1 MTTIVQNQ
9 ILIVDDNSTN
19 TKVLFDCLKSA
30 GYRVLIAQSG
40 ESAIEKLELVT
51 PDLILLDVMMP
62 GINGFETCQRLKA
75 SPVTQDIPVIFMTAL
90 SDTDEKMKGFSLG
103 AVDYITK
110 PFQQEEVIARVSTH
124 LQLRNLTKQLQTL
137 NQNLEQR
144 IIERTSELTAALEQV
159 QSSQLQLIQSEK
171 MSSLGNLVA
180 GIAHE
185 INNPVGFIAG
195 NIEQMDLAINDVI
208 DCLRLYQK
216 ALPNPSSTIK
226 TKIAEIELSYLIEDL
241 PKMVASMRI
250 GCDRIRDIS
259 TSLRIFSRSDTDSK
273 VAADIHEGIDSTLMI
288 LQHRIKANETR
299 PAIQIIKN
307 YGNIPDIE
315 CYLGQLNQVFM
326 NIIANS
332 IDSFEEI
339 NQNRHYSDIEAHP
352 NIITI
357 TTILSTENQQII
369 IKIDDNGSGMPDTVK
384 SRIFDHLYTTKSIGK
399 GTGLGLSI
407 SKQIIESKHN
417 GILHVESEPDKGTE
431 FAIILPIN

>member
-1 MTTIVQNQ
+1 MNNTTQNQ

-19 TKVLFDCLKSA
+19 TKVLFNCLKSA

-40 ESAIEKLELVT
+40 ESAIEKLDIVA

-75 SPVTQDIPVIFMTAL
+75 SPTTQDIPVIFMTAL
-90 SDTDEKMKGFSLG
+90 SDTDEKVKGFRLG

-110 PFQQEEVIARVSTH
+110 PFQQEEVLARVSTH

-144 IIERTSELTAALEQV
+144 VTERTAELTSALEQV
-159 QSSQLQLIQSEK
+159 QNSQLQLIQSEK

-195 NIEQMDLAINDVI
+195 NIEQIDLAINDVI
-208 DCLRLYQK
+208 DCLRLYQE
-216 ALPNPSSTIK
+216 ALPNPNSKIK
-226 TKIAEIELSYLIEDL
+226 TKIAGIDLAYLIEDI
-241 PKMVASMRI
+241 PKMVASMKI

-259 TSLRIFSRSDTDSK
+259 TSLRTFSRSDTDSK
-273 VAADIHEGIDSTLMI
+273 VTADIHEGIDSTLMI
-288 LQHRIKANETR
+288 LQHRIKANETH

-326 NIIANS
+326 NIIANA

-339 NQNRHYSDIEAHP
+339 NQNRNYLDIEANP

-357 TTILSTENQQII
+357 TTILSADNQQII
-369 IKIDDNGSGMPDTVK
+369 IKIDDNGSGMPDTIK
-384 SRIFDHLYTTKSIGK
+384 SRIFDHLYTTKSIGR

-417 GILHVESEPDKGTE
+417 GILNVESELGQGTE
-431 FAIILPIN
+431 FAIILPIK

>member
-1 MTTIVQNQ
+1 MNNIIQNQ

-40 ESAIEKLELVT
+40 ESAIEKLELVI

-62 GINGFETCQRLKA
+62 GINGFDTCQRLKA
-75 SPVTQDIPVIFMTAL
+75 SSATQDIPVIFMTAL
-90 SDTDEKMKGFSLG
+90 SDTDEKVKGFTLG

-110 PFQQEEVIARVSTH
+110 PFQQEEVLARVSTH

-144 IIERTSELTAALEQV
+144 VTERTSELTAALEQV
-159 QSSQLQLIQSEK
+159 QNSQLQLIQSEK

-185 INNPVGFIAG
+185 INNPVGFMAG
-195 NIEQMDLAINDVI
+195 NIEQIDLAISDVI
-208 DCLRLYQK
+208 YCLQLYQE
-216 ALPNPSSTIK
+216 ALPNPGSKIAS
-226 TKIAEIELSYLIEDL
+226 KIAEIELEYLIEDL
-241 PKMVASMRI
+241 PKMVASMKI
-250 GCDRIRDIS
+250 GCDRICDIS
-259 TSLRIFSRSDTDSK
+259 TSLRTFSRSDTDSK

-288 LQHRIKANETR
+288 LQHRLKANETR

-307 YGNIPDIE
+307 YGKIPRIK
-315 CYLGQLNQVFM
+315 CYLGQVNQVFM
-326 NIIANS
+326 NIIANA

-339 NQNRHYSDIEAHP
+339 NQNRNYLDIQANP

-357 TTILSTENQQII
+357 TTISTDNQQII
-369 IKIDDNGSGMPDTVK
+369 IKIDDNGSGIPDTIK

-417 GILHVESEPDKGTE
+417 GILQVESKVDRGTE
-431 FAIILPIN
+431 FVIILPIN

>member
-1 MTTIVQNQ
+1 MNTIQNQ

-19 TKVLFDCLKSA
+19 TKVLFDCLKLV

-40 ESAIEKLELVT
+40 ESAIEKLNFVT

-75 SPVTQDIPVIFMTAL
+75 SPTTQDIPVIFMTAL
-90 SDTDEKMKGFSLG
+90 SDTDEKVKGFTLG

-110 PFQQEEVIARVSTH
+110 PFQQEEVLARVSTH
-124 LQLRNLTKQLQTL
+124 LQLRNLTKQLQIL

-144 IIERTSELTAALEQV
+144 VTERTAELTTALEQV
-159 QSSQLQLIQSEK
+159 QNSQLQLIQSEK

-195 NIEQMDLAINDVI
+195 NIEQIDLAISDVI
-208 DCLRLYQK
+208 DCLRLYQE
-216 ALPNPSSTIK
+216 ALPNPGSKIEA
-226 TKIAEIELSYLIEDL
+226 KIAKIELGYLIEDL
-241 PKMVASMRI
+241 PKMVASMKI

-259 TSLRIFSRSDTDSK
+259 ISLRTFSRGDTDRK

-288 LQHRIKANETR
+288 LQHRLKADDTR
-299 PAIQIIKN
+299 PAIQVIKN
-307 YGNIPDIE
+307 YGNIPHIE

-326 NIIANS
+326 NIIANA
-332 IDSFEEI
+332 IDSFEQI
-339 NQNRHYSDIEAHP
+339 NQNRNYLEIEANP
-352 NIITI
+352 NIINI
-357 TTILSTENQQII
+357 TTLSTDNQQII
-369 IKIDDNGSGMPDTVK
+369 IKIDDNGSGMPDTIK
-384 SRIFDHLYTTKSIGK
+384 TRIFDHLYTTKSIGK

-417 GILHVESEPDKGTE
+417 GILCVESEPGRGTE